1 VKWRGRASSAN
12 VQDFSQFPVI
22 DLTPKTMLSQPIVFD
37 PEELSYEQ
45 TYQSLEPPLEV
56 PLPKAEL
63 SRDAFARLLSKIKPN
78 WHRRTN

>member
-1 VKWRGRASSAN
+1 MQWKGRRSSEN

-37 PEELSYEQ
+37 PEELGYEQ
-45 TYQSLEPPLEV
+45 TYQSVEPPIPE
-56 PLPKAEL
+56 LPKAEMT
-63 SRDAFARLLSKIKPN
+63 RDAFARLLSKIKPN